1 MSDSSRSTLSSSS
14 SPRKRESE
22 EGSDGTASSH
32 GETKHNKNRA
42 PDNRLVT
49 DQATPMIDMEQL
61 VTSTNMAAAQNRSYL
76 PPEIVEEILD
86 LLPIKSI
93 NRFRSL
99 SKSLCSLLAIKYKH
113 KVQKLLY
120 YPYIS
125 EYFRSTY
132 GISSDDPG
140 LFTGVVLSVLPG
152 YSGDVKNQGYMAPEL
167 SGPRWEYASVGS
179 CNGLV
184 CLQATNHDCTWETFV
199 WNPFTNICRK
209 LPDLPSSGAVSLLI
223 RGFDRNLSTICG
235 WKYAIAYG
243 FGYDSASDD
252 YKVIVATG
260 PHPDDPRRGD
270 GVEVEIFSLKT
281 GSWKKLENPDECFQD
296 IEHLQYFKSIERE
309 RYLHE
314 RNLGFFLNGALH
326 WGRAQFL
333 PSGEETHEIFAFDL
347 GKERFYPVPNPPKQ
361 TSPGSG
367 SHYSVGVVG
376 GYLSCLFEREET
388 YTVWAM
394 KEYCNEASWVPFI
407 SYTSSSGNGKVD
419 GRLTYECNF
428 IPRSFKDGRYMMLH
442 CAQGEIHVLKYWND
456 CLEESDEA
464 EKYSKKIEFYRVFG
478 NEALPYTE
486 TLTSPYAS

>member
-1 MSDSSRSTLSSSS
+1 MSDSSGSMLSSSS
-14 SPRKRESE
+14 SPRKRERE

-32 GETKHNKNRA
+32 GEMKHNKNRA
-42 PDNRLVT
+42 PDNSRLLT
-49 DQATPMIDMEQL
+49 DQA
-61 VTSTNMAAAQNRSYL
+61 QNRCYL
-76 PPEIVEEILD
+76 PPDIVEEILD

-99 SKSLCSLLAIKYKH
+99 SKSLCSLLAIKYKDV
-113 KVQKLLY
+113 VQKLLY

-132 GISSDDPG
+132 GIKSSDNPG
-140 LFTGVVLSVLPG
+140 LFTGVVLSVSSG
-152 YSGDVKNQGYMAPEL
+152 YSGGDVKNKGYMAPEL
-167 SGPRWEYASVGS
+167 SGRKWKYCSVGS

-184 CLQATNHDCTWETFV
+184 CLQVIKRYIPWETFVLNPSTNIRRKLQATNHYSTCKTFV

-209 LPDLPSSGAVSLLI
+209 LPDLPSSGAVNPSNCSL
-223 RGFDRNLSTICG
+223 ICG

-243 FGYDSASDD
+243 FGFDSASDD

-260 PHPDDPRRGD
+260 PRRGD
-270 GVEVEIFSLKT
+270 DGVKVEIFSLKT
-281 GSWKKLENPDECFQD
+281 GSWKKLENPDEYFQG
-296 IEHLQYFKSIERE
+296 IEHLQYFKSIEDK
-309 RYLHE
+309 RYTQE
-314 RNLGFFLNGALH
+314 RNMGLFLNGALH
-326 WGRAQFL
+326 WGRANYL
-333 PSGEETHEIFAFDL
+333 PSGERTHEIFALDL
-347 GKERFYPVPNPPKQ
+347 GKEKFYPVPNPPNQ

-367 SHYSVGVVG
+367 SYYSVGVVG
-376 GYLSCLFEREET
+376 GYLSCLYERGET
-388 YTVWAM
+388 YNVWAM

-407 SYTSSSGNGKVD
+407 SYTSSGNGKVD

-456 CLEESDEA
+456 CFEESDEA